1 MLIKPSAK
9 SYAEYANND
18 KWIGIPYEQWDC
30 QAFVEQML
38 KGVGAYYNWRG
49 SNHMWREGVSR
60 KGTLSEM
67 KTMQGGDLLP
77 GTWVFT
83 VKHDGGEIERGYH
96 DNEGNAAHVGIYL
109 GNGRVIHSTTGGVQW
124 DALASTRWT
133 HAGECCKLYY
143 GFSGDNSN
151 SNDSSVANL
160 IADELAACS
169 YALDAI
175 INILRGGNNSEN

>member
-1 MLIKPSAK
+1 MLTKPSAK

-49 SNHMWREGVSR
+49 SNHMWREGVTR

-67 KTMQGGDLLP
+67 KTMQGDLLP

-83 VKHDGGEIERGYH
+83 VKHDGGEVERGYH
-96 DNEGNAAHVGIYL
+96 DDEGNATHVGIYL

-124 DALASTRWT
+124 DEITSSRWT
-133 HAGECCKLYY
+133 HAGECCRLHY
-143 GFSGDNSN
+143 GPSINNSN
-151 SNDSSVANL
+151 NIDVGICNL
-160 IADELAACS
+160 IADDLAVCS
-169 YALDAI
+169 IALDRI
-175 INILRGGNNSEN
+175 ISILRGTHQ